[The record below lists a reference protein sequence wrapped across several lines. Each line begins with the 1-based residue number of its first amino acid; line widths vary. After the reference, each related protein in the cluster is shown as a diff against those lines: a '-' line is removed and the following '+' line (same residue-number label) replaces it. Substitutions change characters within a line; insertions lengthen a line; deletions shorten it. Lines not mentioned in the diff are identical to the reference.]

1 MTANN
6 GRIASIDIVKVFA
19 VLLVLN
25 SHMGVCFFTDQI
37 TGGDAHLS
45 YLQPSPR

>member
-25 SHMGVCFFTDQI
+25 SHMGVCYGDLSFYA
-37 TGGDAHLS
+37 TGEDW
-45 YLQPSPR
+45 